1 MNRRPMSNRTS
12 HLTIFLA
19 AGAITGML
27 AACSPPV
34 ETRGNLPDPEL
45 LAEIQPGI
53 YSEEEVIDLL
63 GTPSSIAT
71 FDNKTWYYISKQT
84 KSFAFFEPEILDQQ
98 VVIIE
103 FDDGGLVKNIRHY
116 NLEDGQT
123 LEMIDRTT
131 PTRGKELTFFQQLI
145 DNFGNFYTRDPFN
158 R

>member
-1 MNRRPMSNRTS
+1 MNHRPMSNRAS

-34 ETRGNLPDPEL
+34 ETRGNLPNPEL

-53 YSEEEVIDLL
+53 HSQEEVIDLL

-71 FDNKTWYYISKQT
+71 FDSKTWYYISKQT
-84 KSFAFFEPEILDQQ
+84 ESFAFFEPEVLDQQ

-103 FDDGGLVKNIRHY
+103 FDDGGLVKNIRLY

-123 LEMIDRTT
+123 LEMVGRTT

>member
-1 MNRRPMSNRTS
+1 MSNRTS

-19 AGAITGML
+19 AGAIAGML

-53 YSEEEVIDLL
+53 YSQEEVIDLL

-71 FDNKTWYYISKQT
+71 FDSKTWYYISKQT
-84 KSFAFFEPEILDQQ
+84 KSLAFFEPEVLDQQ

-123 LEMIDRTT
+123 LEMVGRTT

-145 DNFGNFYTRDPFN
+145 DNFGGFYTKDPFN

>member
-1 MNRRPMSNRTS
+1 MSNRTS

-53 YSEEEVIDLL
+53 YSEEEVVDLL

-131 PTRGKELTFFQQLI
+131 PTRGRELTFFQQLI
-145 DNFGNFYTRDPFN
+145 DNFGSFYTRDPFN

>member
-1 MNRRPMSNRTS
+1 MSNWTS

-19 AGAITGML
+19 AGAIAGML

-53 YSEEEVIDLL
+53 YSQEEVIDLL

-71 FDNKTWYYISKQT
+71 FDSKTWYYISKQT
-84 KSFAFFEPEILDQQ
+84 KSLAFFEPEVLDQQ

-123 LEMIDRTT
+123 LEMVGRTT

-145 DNFGNFYTRDPFN
+145 DNFGGFYTKDPFN